1 MVIANLYRSCPQVVM
16 NTDPRYLWS
25 AVVLLIA
32 AGCASAPPPNPQPAV
47 PAAYAALP
55 DSLVCVVDRAMPLG
69 LRELPAK
76 VQGEE
81 IVILEDGQITPLEA
95 VHPVNV
101 IAGYAGQESWLTRG
115 EPIPFAGN
123 TFSRTGGERR
133 VRATLLQRVGEHRG
147 ILLFA
152 GGEDAPPMDALYVPT
167 APGCV
172 FQPYVR
178 QDLLT
183 P

>member
-1 MVIANLYRSCPQVVM
+1 MNLA
-16 NTDPRYLWS
+16 PRYLYS
-25 AVVLLIA
+25 ALVLVVA
-32 AGCASAPPPNPQPAV
+32 AGCTSAPTQGPQPAV

-76 VQGEE
+76 VQGDE

-101 IAGYAGQESWLTRG
+101 IAGYAGQESWLIRG
-115 EPIPFAGN
+115 EPISFGGSTFA
-123 TFSRTGGERR
+123 RTGGERR

-152 GGEDAPPMDALYVPT
+152 GADDGPPVDALYVPT

-172 FQPYVR
+172 FQPFVR

>member
-1 MVIANLYRSCPQVVM
+1 LVLIVV
-16 NTDPRYLWS
+16 
-25 AVVLLIA
+25 
-32 AGCASAPPPNPQPAV
+32 AGCSSPPSAGPQPDI
-47 PAAYAALP
+47 PPAYAALP

-76 VQGEE
+76 VQGDE
-81 IVILEDGQITPLEA
+81 IVVLEDGQITPLED

-101 IAGYAGQESWLTRG
+101 IAGYAGRESWLTRG
-115 EPIPFAGN
+115 EPIS
-123 TFSRTGGERR
+123 FSGASFVRTGGERR

-152 GGEDAPPMDALYVPT
+152 GAEDTPPVDALYVPT

-172 FQPYVR
+172 FQPFVR

>member
-1 MVIANLYRSCPQVVM
+1 M
-16 NTDPRYLWS
+16 NSDPRSLYF
-25 AVVLLIA
+25 VIVLLLVT
-32 AGCASAPPPNPQPAV
+32 GCSSAPSRGPQPSV
-47 PAAYAALP
+47 PPAYAALP

-76 VQGEE
+76 VQGDE

-101 IAGYAGQESWLTRG
+101 IAGYAGQESWLRQG
-115 EPIPFAGN
+115 QPIPFAG
-123 TFSRTGGERR
+123 TSFARTGGERR
-133 VRATLLQRVGEHRG
+133 VRATLLQRVGEYRG

-152 GGEDAPPMDALYVPT
+152 GADDGPPVDALYVPT

-172 FQPYVR
+172 FQPFVR

>member
-1 MVIANLYRSCPQVVM
+1 M
-16 NTDPRYLWS
+16 NSDPRSLCFTC
-25 AVVLLIA
+25 LLILA
-32 AGCASAPPPNPQPAV
+32 AGCTSAPARGPEPQL

-76 VQGEE
+76 VQGDD
-81 IVILEDGQITPLEA
+81 IVILEDGQIARLED

-101 IAGYAGQESWLTRG
+101 IAGYAGRETWLTRG
-115 EPIPFAGN
+115 EPIPFAGT
-123 TFSRTGGERR
+123 TFSRTGVERR
-133 VRATLLQRVGEHRG
+133 VRATLLQRVGEYRG

-152 GGEDAPPMDALYVPT
+152 GAEDAAPVDALYVPT

-172 FQPYVR
+172 FQPFVR
-178 QDLLT
+178 QDLVT